1 MYNIE
6 KEVIFI
12 KRKNITFIFSFI
24 LFILIG
30 VGVFLFVEENTVQAS
45 ALFGIAF
52 ILFIL
57 IIVFSFKKTK
67 LNNNDII
74 SNDLKLKDS
83 NEAKYL
89 SQDSIKLVKK
99 DLEPIDNEFNEL
111 TLVNLPLK
119 VLNGETLNRSDLK
132 VESAYLNEPLI
143 ENVITDYITL
153 KMTQVHFE
161 NLNSLIDQL
170 DQAKLI
176 RENTNFNI
184 GNKADNKI
192 YAKLFPNLPILNVVK
207 DKQVGYKVLGG
218 MDVKSVYELGQ
229 IHEDDLSYVK
239 ETYPKTKNLV
249 GKIEGGKLK
258 DFNTEPPSQKFL
270 PYRIKIKFYQ

>member
-143 ENVITDYITL
+143 ENVMTDYITL

-229 IHEDDLSYVK
+229 IREDDLSYVK

>member
-57 IIVFSFKKTK
+57 IVVFSLKKTK

-132 VESAYLNEPLI
+132 VESAYLNEALI
-143 ENVITDYITL
+143 ENVMTDYITL

-176 RENTNFNI
+176 RENINFNI

>member
-143 ENVITDYITL
+143 ENVMTDYITL

>member
-143 ENVITDYITL
+143 ENVMTDYITL

-176 RENTNFNI
+176 RENINFNI